1 MKKRSFTENLML
13 RSHQKFF
20 LLRVCFLT
28 LLGFSFYS
36 QMLLAKPKEAG
47 VSDNSRKNIVAQG
60 VVKDADGEVL
70 QGVSVILKGTTTG
83 TSTDANGSFQISV
96 PENSIL
102 VFSQLGSMTEEVLV
116 GSRKLIVIMKE
127 TSTQLKDVIVT
138 GVAAGVQKEKLGF
151 SIEKIS
157 AERLLIVPA
166 VDVAS
171 ALNGKVAGIRV
182 TQTSGAPG
190 SGVDVQL
197 RGVKT
202 IFGSSNPL
210 YIIDGVLTE
219 NGVADINAEDIE
231 SIEVLKGAAASSLYG
246 SRAANGVVSIITKRG
261 GSTKAGNVQVDV
273 RSEFGKSSL
282 GYVPEQ
288 SKSTNATI
296 VDGVVNYGVVEAN
309 QVYDNPYPKVY
320 DHIKQFYNPGS
331 YFTTHVSI
339 KGTSSDSKLSVYSAL
354 QTTKESGIV
363 KLVEGVDRTNVRV
376 NLDYRFTDKLSL
388 TTSNLYTITNAD
400 NRADGAFGLLY
411 RSDPAADLLADNV
424 GGDPYLVNVNKIN
437 NVVNPLYVI
446 NNTINES
453 TSEKLISSFQLKYNP
468 TKYLVFS
475 TSYGTTRNNG
485 ESLYLSPKGLLN
497 YDLTASTG
505 SISRGMWKNTEQSFD
520 IDGLFYKKI
529 GDFNTKVKLKYLYES
544 SYSSNLSGGGSDLG
558 IGGTSITTVNLSSN
572 QSANSAVYDNISN
585 SVACMLVFDYKDKY
599 IFDGLVRRDASSLFG
614 SDVRWQTFCR
624 LSGAWRIT
632 QDFVIPGI
640 QEWKIRASYG
650 TAGLRPPF
658 EAQYETFALTNG
670 VPGNMET
677 LGNSKLKP
685 SYSKET
691 EIGTDMRFLERWTFS
706 TNYSLANNT
715 DQILKV
721 PISPLSGAAYQW
733 QNAGTLQTR
742 VFEATLGAD
751 IIDRKDVSWSV
762 GVTFDKLKQRITK
775 LNCTPYMLDG
785 TRFMIKEGIDFGVW
799 YPDQFARSLDE
810 VANQVSEGRSVNE
823 VFAINNQGFVV
834 LKSQIGTIDENPVKI
849 KDDDG
854 NILSLPGKN
863 LTPDFNMNFSSTFRY
878 KSFSAYVLFAYQ
890 QGGAI
895 YDHAV
900 RYMAE
905 PALFDQAGK
914 PWNEVKAATYYSNGG
929 QTTGLLGWDNDIL
942 LFDATFLK
950 LREAS
955 ISYDF
960 APASI
965 KKYVRNIR
973 LSLIGRNLFT
983 LTHYPGFDPE
993 GVQGAT
999 AEGVDSNSFR
1009 FESNDQ
1015 YPLSRTISGS
1025 IALRF

>member
-1 MKKRSFTENLML
+1 MKKFLFTENLMQ
-13 RSHQKFF
+13 RNHQKFF

-28 LLGFSFYS
+28 LLGFSCCS
-36 QMLLAKPKEAG
+36 QMLLAIPKETSI
-47 VSDNSRKNIVAQG
+47 SDNPKQNIVVQG
-60 VVKDADGEVL
+60 VVKDIDGNALE
-70 QGVSVILKGTTTG
+70 GVSVIVKGTSKATM
-83 TSTDANGSFQISV
+83 TDGSGNFKLSV

-102 VFSQLGSMTEEVLV
+102 IFSQLGSGTEEIIATAKSLTIVL
-116 GSRKLIVIMKE
+116 KE

-138 GVAAGVQKEKLGF
+138 GVASGTQKEKLSF
-151 SIEKIS
+151 SIDKLS
-157 AERLLIVPA
+157 ADKLLAVPA

-261 GSTKAGNVQVDV
+261 GSVKAGNFQVDV

-282 GYVPEQ
+282 GHVPAQ

-331 YFTTHVSI
+331 YFTTHFAI

-363 KLVEGVDRTNVRV
+363 KLVEGVDRTNVRL
-376 NLDYRFTDKLSL
+376 NLDYRITDKLVF
-388 TTSNLYTITNAD
+388 TTSNLYAITDAD

-411 RSDPAADLLADNV
+411 RSDPAADLLAENV
-424 GGDPYLVNVNKIN
+424 GGAPYLVNVNKIN

-446 NNTINES
+446 NNTINNS
-453 TSEKLISSFQLKYNP
+453 SSEKLISSFQFKYNP
-468 TKYLVFS
+468 TNFLSFS
-475 TSYGTTRNNG
+475 TSYGTTRTNG

-497 YDLTASTG
+497 YDLTTSTG
-505 SISRGMWKNTEQSFD
+505 SISRSMWKNNEQAFD
-520 IDGLFYKKI
+520 VDALFYKKF
-529 GDFNTKVKLKYLYES
+529 GDFNTKFKVKYLYES
-544 SYSSNLSGGGSDLG
+544 SYSSSLSGGGSDLG

-572 QSANSAVYDNISN
+572 QSASSAVYDNISN
-585 SVACMLVFDYKDKY
+585 SIAGMLVLDYKDKY

-614 SDVRWQTFCR
+614 SEVRWQTFCR

-658 EAQYETFALTNG
+658 EAQYETFALNNG

-677 LGNSKLKP
+677 LGNTKLKP

-691 EIGTDMRFLERWTFS
+691 EVGTDMRFLEKWTFS
-706 TNYSLANNT
+706 MNYSLANNT

-733 QNAGTLQTR
+733 QNAGTLQTK
-742 VFEATLGAD
+742 VFEATLGTD
-751 IIDRKDVSWSV
+751 IISKKDITWSV
-762 GVTFDKLKQRITK
+762 GLTFDKLKQRITK

-799 YPDQFARSLDE
+799 YPDQFARSLAE
-810 VANQVSEGRSVNE
+810 VANQVPAGRNVDE

-834 LKSQIGTIDENPVKI
+834 LKSQIGTIDENPIKI

-863 LTPDFNMNFSSTFRY
+863 LTPDFNMNLNTSFRY
-878 KSFSAYVLFAYQ
+878 KGFGAYLLFAYQ
-890 QGGAI
+890 HGGAI

-900 RYMAE
+900 RYIAE
-905 PALFDQAGK
+905 PAIFDQAGK

-955 ISYDF
+955 ISYDL
-960 APASI
+960 APASL
-965 KKYVRNIR
+965 KRYVKNIR
-973 LSLIGRNLFT
+973 LSLIGRNLLT

-993 GVQGAT
+993 GVQGKSS
-999 AEGVDSNSFR
+999 EGVDSNSFR

-1025 IALRF
+1025 IAVTF